1 MVDFKDVIK
10 DFKVPK
16 SIIKKV
22 FPPKKCVS
30 IKGGNVI
37 EITGIN
43 VIQPFSL
50 PKEINIGDRDIKSI
64 DPSQYLD
71 LYLDGEQVNISK
83 EAVNFGEIINSMK
96 LNIKGGSFSVEDILQ
111 GKAGG
116 KNVAMGDNFSIDIK
130 MPESFMG
137 KLTPGKHDLKIESES
152 FPNIDLEFNI

>member
-1 MVDFKDVIK
+1 MVDFKEILK

-30 IKGGNVI
+30 IKDDNSI

-50 PKEINIGDRDIKSI
+50 PKEINIGDIDIKSI
-64 DPSQYLD
+64 DPSNYLD
-71 LYLDGEQVNISK
+71 LLLDGEKVNISK
-83 EAVNFGEIINSMK
+83 DEIDFGEVLDNIK
-96 LNIKGGSFSVEDILQ
+96 LNLKGESYSVEEILQ

-116 KNVAMGDNFSIDIK
+116 KTVAMGDSFSINLK
-130 MPESFMG
+130 MPEKFMA
-137 KLTPGKHDLKIESES
+137 KLIPGKHDLKVESEN
-152 FPNIDLEFNI
+152 FPNIEIEFQI